1 MVEEGFA
8 LSKQCYAA
16 AMTDARVPA
25 RVVRTKFPALRDDHL
40 RSLAQWR
47 LVQPTREQGETMYS
61 FADLATLREVH
72 DALQSGAPLKAV
84 VRQQLA
90 ARQGQ
95 LTLFDG
101 AAPAP
106 VEGSR
111 ARVVTLASRATR
123 AEVSPTGSPVDSARA
138 AEAFERATA
147 IDGLA
152 GQSRSV
158 TMQAYRDALA
168 LDPML
173 VPALINL
180 GNLHYADGHLPEA
193 AALYAQAITLAP
205 ETFEG
210 WFNLGH
216 THHDAGRFGEA
227 VKCYTQALALG
238 SDSADACFYL
248 AVAYEKLGRSQEAR
262 PLWQRY
268 QRLAP
273 DGEWIAL
280 AREFGE

>member
-1 MVEEGFA
+1 MLF
-8 LSKQCYAA
+8 CYPA
-16 AMTDARVPA
+16 AMTDARVPS
-25 RVVRTKFPALRDDHL
+25 RVVRARFPALRDEHL

-47 LVQPTREQGETMYS
+47 LVQPAREQGETSYS

-72 DALQSGAPLKAV
+72 DALSQGTPLKAI
-84 VRQQLA
+84 VRQLLA
-90 ARQGQ
+90 TRQGQ

-101 AAPAP
+101 SAARD
-106 VEGSR
+106 EGGR
-111 ARVVTLASRATR
+111 ARVVTLAPRPSRADEARGRAPVDTSR
-123 AEVSPTGSPVDSARA
+123 AED
-138 AEAFERATA
+138 AFERATA
-147 IDGLA
+147 MDGA
-152 GQSRSV
+152 PGQPRGAV
-158 TMQAYRDALA
+158 MQAYRDALA
-168 LDPML
+168 FDPSL

-193 AALYAQAITLAP
+193 AALYEQALHLSVDA
-205 ETFEG
+205 FEG

-227 VKCYTQALALG
+227 VRCYVRAVELDPT
-238 SDSADACFYL
+238 SAEACFYL
-248 AVAYEKLGRSQEAR
+248 AVAYEKLGRSQDAR
-262 PLWQRY
+262 PHWQQY

>member
-1 MVEEGFA
+1 MSE
-8 LSKQCYAA
+8 
-16 AMTDARVPA
+16 ARVPV
-25 RVVRTKFPALRDDHL
+25 RVVRTRFPALRDDHL
-40 RSLAQWR
+40 RSLVQWR
-47 LVQPTREQGETMYS
+47 LVQPTRENGETMYS

-72 DALQSGAPLKAV
+72 DALQTGTPLKVV

-95 LTLFDG
+95 LTLFDAG
-101 AAPAP
+101 APA
-106 VEGSR
+106 VDGGR

-123 AEVSPTGSPVDSARA
+123 AETAPAGSPVDTSRA
-138 AEAFERATA
+138 EEAFERATE
-147 IDGLA
+147 IDGQP
-152 GQSRSV
+152 GQSRGAV
-158 TMQAYRDALA
+158 MQAYRDALA
-168 LDPML
+168 FDPGL

-193 AALYAQAITLAP
+193 AALYLQAIQLAP
-205 ETFEG
+205 DTFEG

-216 THHDAGRFGEA
+216 THHDAGRFAEA
-227 VKCYTQALALG
+227 VRCYAQALELG
-238 SDSADACFYL
+238 PESADACFYL
-248 AVAYEKLGRSQEAR
+248 AVAYEKLGRSQDAR

-273 DGEWIAL
+273 DGEWIVL

>member
-1 MVEEGFA
+1 
-8 LSKQCYAA
+8 
-16 AMTDARVPA
+16 
-25 RVVRTKFPALRDDHL
+25 
-40 RSLAQWR
+40 LAQWR

-72 DALQSGAPLKAV
+72 EALSLGMPLKAI
-84 VRQQLA
+84 VRQLLA

-101 AAPAP
+101 GPATP
-106 VEGSR
+106 DPGAR

-123 AEVSPTGSPVDSARA
+123 ADTVPAGSPVDTSRA
-138 AEAFERATA
+138 EEAFERATA
-147 IDGLA
+147 MDGVP
-152 GQSRSV
+152 GQARGV
-158 TMQAYRDALA
+158 VMQAYREALA
-168 LDPML
+168 FDPAL

-193 AALYAQAITLAP
+193 AALYAQAVALAP
-205 ETFEG
+205 DTFEG

-216 THHDAGRFGEA
+216 THHDAGRFVEA
-227 VKCYTQALALG
+227 VRCYTRALDLG
-238 SDSADACFYL
+238 PESADACFYL
-248 AVAYEKLGRSQEAR
+248 AVAYEKLGRSHEAR
-262 PLWQRY
+262 PLWQQY

-273 DGEWIAL
+273 DGEWITL

>member
-1 MVEEGFA
+1 
-8 LSKQCYAA
+8 
-16 AMTDARVPA
+16 MTDARVPS
-25 RVVRTKFPALRDDHL
+25 RVVRSRFPGLRDDQL
-40 RSLAQWR
+40 RSLAQWQ
-47 LVQPTREQGETMYS
+47 LVQPTRDHGELWYS
-61 FADLATLREVH
+61 FADLAMLRDVH
-72 DALQSGAPLKAV
+72 DALAQGTPLKAV

-101 AAPAP
+101 SGPRDEDA
-106 VEGSR
+106 R

-123 AEVSPTGSPVDSARA
+123 AGEPSSGVDTSRA
-138 AEAFERATA
+138 EEAFERATA
-147 IDGLA
+147 LEARPGQPA
-152 GQSRSV
+152 GV
-158 TMQAYRDALA
+158 LMQAYRETLA
-168 LDPML
+168 LDPGL

-180 GNLHYADGHLPEA
+180 GNLHYGEGHLPEA
-193 AALYAQAITLAP
+193 AALYEKAVSLAP
-205 ETFEG
+205 ESYEG

-216 THHDAGRFGEA
+216 THHDEARFAEA
-227 VKCYTQALALG
+227 VRCYTRALELA
-238 SDSADACFYL
+238 SESADACFYL

-262 PLWQRY
+262 PLWQQY